1 MVTRGRAVLSL
12 LQPGAFCSGASS
24 DIKEHPMRYRTLG
37 PSGLLVSELCLGT
50 MTFGGSDGMWGQIG
64 QLRQDEANTLVKT
77 AVDAGINFIDT
88 ANVYAGGESERILGQ
103 AVRNLGIPRDD
114 VVIATKVLGV
124 MGEGP
129 NASGASRAHIMAQA
143 KASLSRLQMDHIDLY
158 QIHGFDPLT
167 PITETLEAL
176 DTLVRQGHVR
186 YIGLSNWAAWQIV
199 KAVGIAEARKL
210 APILSLQA
218 YYTLVGR
225 DLEREIVPMLQA
237 EGIGLMVWSP
247 LAGGF
252 LSGKYSDGNTAND
265 GRRARFNFPPVDLER
280 GDAAIAV
287 MREIASVKGCTVAQV
302 GLAWLLYQPVVSS
315 VIVGAKR
322 IDQLQDNIRSTEVT
336 LSAEDLAALDAVTK
350 LPPEYPGW
358 MLERQSQYRA
368 PFAQQK
374 G

>member
-1 MVTRGRAVLSL
+1 
-12 LQPGAFCSGASS
+12 
-24 DIKEHPMRYRTLG
+24 MRYRTLG

-64 QLRQDEANTLVKT
+64 QLRQDEVDTLVKS
-77 AVDAGINFIDT
+77 ALDAGINFIDT

-103 AVRNLGIPRDD
+103 SLRNLGIARDD
-114 VVIATKVLGV
+114 VVIATKVLGP
-124 MGEGP
+124 MGAGP
-129 NASGASRAHIMAQA
+129 NARGASRAHIMAQA
-143 KASLSRLQMDHIDLY
+143 KASLARLQMEHIDLY

-199 KAVGIAEARKL
+199 KAVGIADARKL

-252 LSGKYSDGNTAND
+252 LSGKYSDGNQAND
-265 GRRARFNFPPVDLER
+265 GRRVNFNFPPVDLDR
-280 GDAAIAV
+280 GNATIAV
-287 MREIASVKGCTVAQV
+287 MREIAAAQGCTVAQV
-302 GLAWLLYQPVVSS
+302 ALAWLLHQPVVTS
-315 VIVGAKR
+315 VIIGAKR
-322 IDQLQDNIRSTEVT
+322 IDQLQDNIRATAVR

-350 LPPEYPGW
+350 LPAEYPGW
-358 MLERQSQYRA
+358 MLERQSEYRA
-368 PFAQQK
+368 AFRPQK
-374 G
+374 N

>member
-1 MVTRGRAVLSL
+1 
-12 LQPGAFCSGASS
+12 
-24 DIKEHPMRYRTLG
+24 MRYRTLG

-64 QLRQDEANTLVKT
+64 QLRQDEADTLVKT

-103 AVRNLGIPRDD
+103 AIRNLGIPRDD
-114 VVIATKVLGV
+114 VVIATKVLGA

-129 NASGASRAHIMAQA
+129 NARGASRAHIMAQA

-176 DTLVRQGHVR
+176 DTLVRHGHVR

-199 KAVGIAEARKL
+199 KAVGIAEARRL

-265 GRRARFNFPPVDLER
+265 GRRASFNFPPVDLER
-280 GDAAIAV
+280 GDAAIGV
-287 MREIASVKGCTVAQV
+287 MRGIAEAKGCTVAQV
-302 GLAWLLYQPVVSS
+302 ALAWLLHQPVVTS

-322 IDQLQDNIRSTEVT
+322 VEQLQDNIRSTEVA
-336 LSAEDLAALDAVTK
+336 LSADDLAELDAVTK

-358 MLERQSQYRA
+358 MLERQAQYRA
-368 PFAQQK
+368 PFVPQK
-374 G
+374 A

>member
-1 MVTRGRAVLSL
+1 
-12 LQPGAFCSGASS
+12 
-24 DIKEHPMRYRTLG
+24 MRYRTLG

-50 MTFGGSDGMWGQIG
+50 MTFGGTDGMWGQIG
-64 QLRQDEANTLVKT
+64 QLRQTEADALVKT
-77 AVDAGINFIDT
+77 ALDAGINFIDT

-103 AVRNLGIPRDD
+103 SIRNLGLARDD
-114 VVIATKVLGV
+114 VVIATKVLGP

-129 NASGASRAHIMAQA
+129 NARGASRAHILAQA

-167 PITETLEAL
+167 PIAETLEAL

-225 DLEREIVPMLQA
+225 DLEREIVPMLQS

-252 LSGKYSDGNTAND
+252 LSGKYSDGTATE
-265 GRRARFNFPPVDLER
+265 GRRASFNFPPVDLAR

-287 MREIASVKGCTVAQV
+287 LREIASAKGCTVAQV
-302 GLAWLLYQPVVSS
+302 ALAWLLHQPVVTS

-322 IDQLQDNIRSTEVT
+322 VEQLADNIRATDVSLSTE
-336 LSAEDLAALDAVTK
+336 DLLALDADARQAAQAAIAR
-350 LPPEYPGW
+350 LP
-358 MLERQSQYRA
+358 A
-368 PFAQQK
+368 
-374 G
+374 